1 MKFVL
6 LIYLLFNLSLYADEL
21 RVVADSVE
29 GDELKGVSFLKGHVR
44 MNKGKDELNAST
56 IYIYTNKERK
66 PIKYSAEGN
75 VSFTIVLEN
84 GATYRGR
91 SDRVEFHPDLNEY
104 RFFKHVKLEQLDEK
118 KVIIGEKVIVNVN
131 NATALAEGSSK
142 KPVTM
147 VFDIKDKNSTKGTK
161 KWQ

>member
-1 MKFVL
+1 MKFIL
-6 LIYLLFNLSLYADEL
+6 LIYVFLITSLNAEEL

-56 IYIYTNKERK
+56 VYIYTNKERK

-75 VSFTIVLEN
+75 VSFIIVLES
-84 GATYRGR
+84 GATYRGQ

-104 RFFKHVKLEQLDEK
+104 RFYNHVKLEQLDEK

-131 NATALAEGSSK
+131 SGTALAEGSSK

-147 VFDIKDKNSTKGTK
+147 VFDIKDTNNTKRSK
-161 KWQ
+161 